1 LPFLIRRYEVGGK
14 SSISIIDSGLKIT
27 GVFSYMGKL
36 IVNGMIEGMVTGENL
51 VIAEGGI
58 VVAKVDV
65 QSVSVGGRF
74 EGELTAQ
81 DKVVILPTGVCSG
94 KFLCKSLIVEDG
106 GLINGDIKCANL
118 ESSTISKIADSFRF

>member
-1 LPFLIRRYEVGGK
+1 VDGK

-27 GVFSYMGKL
+27 GAFSYRGKL
-36 IVNGMIEGMVTGENL
+36 IVNGMIEGTITGENL

-118 ESSTISKIADSFRF
+118 ESSSISKIAESFRF